1 VRQLLP
7 EPLDPV
13 DPADVYA
20 DLPSAEG
27 RPAVRLTMVASVDGA
42 ATVGGVS
49 GPLGGPG
56 DHAAYLAMRAR
67 ADVVLVAAGTVRAE
81 GYGPPALPPT
91 EVAARRARGQEPLP
105 RIAVV
110 SRSLAL
116 DWDAPLF
123 TAATSRPLVVTGAG
137 AAAEGLEQARA
148 VADVVLA
155 GDGGVD
161 LGRALVALGAT
172 GAHAVLAEGGPSL
185 NGQLAAA
192 GVLDELCLTVDP
204 LLVAGDAGRIAVGA
218 GPMPPMRLRLCSLC
232 EEDGALFLRL
242 RPV

>member
-1 VRQLLP
+1 MRQLLP

-56 DHAAYLAMRAR
+56 DHAAYLAMRAV

-81 GYGPPALPPT
+81 GYGPPVLPPT
-91 EVAARRARGQEPLP
+91 AVAARRARGQEPLP
-105 RIAVV
+105 RVAVV

-116 DWDAPLF
+116 DWDGPLF
-123 TAATSRPLVVTGAG
+123 AAPTSRPFVITGEDAGSEALERAADVADVIVAGNGAVDLREALSALGQTGAG
-137 AAAEGLEQARA
+137 
-148 VADVVLA
+148 
-155 GDGGVD
+155 
-161 LGRALVALGAT
+161 
-172 GAHAVLAEGGPSL
+172 AVLAEGGPGL

-192 GVLDELCLTVDP
+192 GLLDELCLTLGP
-204 LLVAGDAGRIAVGA
+204 LLVGGGAGRILSGA
-218 GPMPPMRLRLCSLC
+218 GPAPPSSLRLRSLC
-232 EEDGALFLRL
+232 EEDEVLFLRL
-242 RPV
+242 RPT